1 MSKYNELKDISDD
14 MKLDKYN
21 FANLFDVVEL
31 GEKSYFNIG
40 KTIVFEN
47 VEYIPEGSYYVYEV
61 KFGDSW
67 TNISYKY
74 YNTIKLWWIICKFNS
89 IENPFEEL
97 QPGIIIK
104 IPNENLV
111 QTVLTNINTL

>member
-1 MSKYNELKDISDD
+1 MNKYIDLKDISDD

-31 GEKSYFNIG
+31 GEKSYFNIN
-40 KTIVFEN
+40 KTINFEN
-47 VEYIPEGSYYVYEV
+47 VEYIPDTAYYMYEV

-74 YNTIKLWWIICKFNS
+74 YNTIKLWWLICKFND
-89 IENPFEEL
+89 IKNPFEEL
-97 QPGIIIK
+97 TPGSIIK
-104 IPNENLV
+104 IPVENLV
-111 QTVLTNINTL
+111 QTVLTNISTL